1 MAGQKPLSINEDK
14 DVRKVKRN
22 VEKLFNDFLCYGVNR
37 KVLSSLNK
45 INDDL
50 PDDKDSVG
58 IKIALFKLLEL
69 KALNK
74 SGDLVE
80 LCRDI
85 DKKKYKLHFNKK
97 ERKVTMKLIQTN

>member
-22 VEKLFNDFLCYGVNR
+22 IEKLFNDFLCYGVNR
-37 KVLSSLNK
+37 KVLSLLNK

-69 KALNK
+69 KALIIRNMPFGCGMNV
-74 SGDLVE
+74 SCLAA
-80 LCRDI
+80 C
-85 DKKKYKLHFNKK
+85 
-97 ERKVTMKLIQTN
+97 MKRW